1 MTTSLDLIAFP
12 GAPNLPIFTAIEK
25 GFFAAAGVEV
35 NLETTP
41 SSAYQIESLAA
52 GRFQIGATA
61 FDNVVAYREGQ
72 GAVQLAETPDLFV
85 FLGATQLELSL
96 VVSPDVASFDDLRGR
111 SLALDALGT
120 GFAFVLYEMLRRAGL
135 GEGDYEAVAVGA
147 TPQRWESVRTGAH
160 AGTLTIE
167 PFTSVAIA
175 NGFRVLAS
183 SRDLFDRYQGGIFTA
198 SAGWASQHRE
208 ALDGFVR
215 GYLEGLSWTLDAANY
230 ADGVD
235 RLRRNMPAIKPGVV
249 DAVMAKMLA
258 EETGLTPGGQVDA
271 AGMKTVLELRSRY
284 GRPRREL
291 DDAEVYL
298 ERRYLPR

>member
-25 GFFAAAGVEV
+25 GFFADAGVEV

-41 SSAYQIESLAA
+41 SSAYQIEALAG

-72 GAVQLAETPDLFV
+72 GAVELAEPPDLVV

-96 VVSPDVASFDDLRGR
+96 VVSPDVESFADLSGR

-135 GEGDYEAVAVGA
+135 DEGDYESVAVGA
-147 TPQRWESVRTGAH
+147 TPQRWESVRSGAH

-167 PFTSVAIA
+167 PFTSVAVA

-198 SAGWASQHRE
+198 SAAWASQNLD

-258 EETGLTPGGQVDA
+258 EETGLTPGGQVDV

-284 GRPRREL
+284 GQPRREL